1 VGVSGRHFRRVLLG
15 AMLAGPANPALTAD
29 LVVHEW
35 GTITTIHAADGTP
48 AGGLNNIDPSDVLP
62 DFVHRYEPE
71 TTRYKPE
78 RFVGKRPNVPGR
90 PDITMRLETPVI
102 YFHPP
107 PNKQYT
113 APIDIKVRFRGG
125 VINEFYPDASASVSV
140 DNTRVM
146 DKMSEG
152 VLTEWNGDVL
162 NNYVLGTL
170 QWKGL
175 RLHDTVVAPLTKSEI
190 WLAPRHVSSVAVFNP
205 TAGEGEQYLFY
216 RGVAHLD
223 ALLATKTTRGSVDL
237 ATPANLAWLEAAA
250 VVPNI
255 WLADVRA
262 DGVIAFRSHASVSLK
277 KENAGKDLVRV
288 KRFSGSDYTADAA
301 AQLRTSMKKAL
312 IAQGLFADEAE
323 AMLKTWKVSYFQK
336 PGLRVFYIVPREWTD
351 YFLPLELSVPARV
364 TRVIVGRIDL

>member
-1 VGVSGRHFRRVLLG
+1 MSASGRHFRGVLLA
-15 AMLAGPANPALTAD
+15 AMLAAPVHPALAAD
-29 LVVHEW
+29 LVIHEW
-35 GTITTIHAADGTP
+35 GTITTIHAADGT
-48 AGGLNNIDPSDVLP
+48 AATGLNRIDEADVLP
-62 DFVHRYEPE
+62 EFVHRYEPE
-71 TTRYKPE
+71 TTRYDSA

-113 APIDIKVRFRGG
+113 APIDITVKFRGG
-125 VINEFYPDASASVSV
+125 VLNEFYPDASASVGV
-140 DNTRVM
+140 DNARVQS
-146 DKMSEG
+146 KLNAG

-162 NNYVLGTL
+162 NNYVVGTL

-190 WLAPRHVSSVAVFNP
+190 WLAPRQVSSVAVFNP
-205 TAGEGEQYLFY
+205 AAGEGDQYLFY
-216 RGVAHLD
+216 RGVAHLY
-223 ALLATKTTRGSVDL
+223 ALLSTKTTDGSVLL
-237 ATPANLAWLEAAA
+237 ATPANLSWLGSAAT
-250 VVPNI
+250 VPNI

-262 DGVIAFRSHASVSLK
+262 DGVIAFRAQAGVTLK
-277 KENAGKDLVRV
+277 KENAGKELARV
-288 KRFSGSDYTADAA
+288 KRFSASDYTPAGAV
-301 AQLRTSMKKAL
+301 QLRASMKKAL

-323 AMLKTWKVSYFQK
+323 AMLNTWKASYFQK

-351 YFLPLELSVPARV
+351 YFLPLEFSVPARV